1 MNSLNASVLA
11 VTKAGVSRVRQNED
25 CSGNEFRV
33 GGKLI
38 RASAK
43 NCLVRYNEIHILSQV
58 CCQPAG
64 GLATFSQGT
73 LSPRNQAHF
82 KGWTLN

>member
-1 MNSLNASVLA
+1 MKTALGMNL
-11 VTKAGVSRVRQNED
+11 G
-25 CSGNEFRV
+25 SGGE
-33 GGKLI
+33 LI
-38 RASAK
+38 NASAK
-43 NCLVRYNEIHILSQV
+43 SCLVRYNEIHILSQV
-58 CCQPAG
+58 CCQPAR